1 MRRNVEGEFICTF
14 VCALSA
20 SGGIELICERE
31 REREREREINY
42 TCTTGIRNKDTVCG
56 YIL

>member
-20 SGGIELICERE
+20 SGGIELICGERE
-31 REREREREINY
+31 RERDLI
-42 TCTTGIRNKDTVCG
+42 IHVQQV
-56 YIL
+56 